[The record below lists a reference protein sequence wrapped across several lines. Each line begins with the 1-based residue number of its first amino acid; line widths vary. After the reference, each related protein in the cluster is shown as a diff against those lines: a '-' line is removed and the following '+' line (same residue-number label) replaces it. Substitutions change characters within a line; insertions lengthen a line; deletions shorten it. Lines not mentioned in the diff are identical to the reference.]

1 MITNATLLT
10 ISAAL
15 RSTADHLDRLST
27 LPEGAM
33 RTADIGMTMHEL
45 SINAKSTS
53 VHCARSLTVPDVLQL
68 IEAVMTN
75 DAAAE
80 GK

>member
-1 MITNATLLT
+1 MITNITLLT

-15 RSTADHLDRLST
+15 RSTADYLDELST
-27 LPEGAM
+27 RPEGAM
-33 RTADIGMTMHEL
+33 RTASIGMTMHEL

-68 IEAVMTN
+68 VEEAMAN

-80 GK
+80 VK